1 MEEQEKWVEV
11 EVNPKTPEPPK
22 DETPVE
28 TQEEPPPEEKYGSRA
43 EKRIRQLVAKTKEL
57 EERASRAEAL
67 AQAKAQEAEKA
78 AQQARGTE
86 DSALSVYA
94 QSLDSK
100 LKTAEKRFQ
109 DAYEAADKEALLA
122 AQHELIEAKLE
133 MKALDTWK
141 KGQAQQPQPQPQPQ
155 PEEPRARVAPATQS
169 WMQKNPWFGKG
180 DGKDTVA
187 TMAAVGISEELIA
200 EGYDPNSEEFY
211 EEVDKRLGDN
221 LPRMRRQEPRN
232 PVAGQART
240 PSRRI
245 RLDEATVAA
254 SRKLGASLEDT
265 ARYAEAI
272 KDAGEGYVTID
283 IKRGRR
289 T

>member
-28 TQEEPPPEEKYGSRA
+28 TQEEPKAEEKFGSRA

-57 EERASRAEAL
+57 EERASRAEA
-67 AQAKAQEAEKA
+67 AAHAKAQEAERATK
-78 AQQARGTE
+78 QARGTE

-94 QSLDSK
+94 QSLDTK

-155 PEEPRARVAPATQS
+155 PQAAPQVKVAPATQA

-200 EGYDPNSEEFY
+200 EGYDPGSEEFY

-221 LPRMRRQEPRN
+221 LPRLRREPRN

-283 IKRGRR
+283 VKRGRR